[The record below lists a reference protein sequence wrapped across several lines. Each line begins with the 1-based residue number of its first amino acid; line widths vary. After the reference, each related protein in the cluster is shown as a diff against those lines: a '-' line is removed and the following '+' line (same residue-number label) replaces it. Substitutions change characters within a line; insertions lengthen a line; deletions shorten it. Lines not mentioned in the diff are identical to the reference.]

1 MVGTKRTGLRQ
12 VVSERDSPLRD
23 SWYQKIEKCCLDV
36 IEECIRP
43 RERPVPGT
51 CTADAH
57 STPEAPTRKASAALL
72 AVRLPPP
79 SWLSP

>member
-1 MVGTKRTGLRQ
+1 

-51 CTADAH
+51 CTPADAH
-57 STPEAPTRKASAALL
+57 STPERPHERPALL
-72 AVRLPPP
+72 R
-79 SWLSP
+79 SLSVAAAILTVVMT